1 VVPVLAVQ
9 ISQGVVKFHAGS
21 VLKAVFASIR
31 NPGGA
36 ESGAEVLNGFMKEI
50 IPAPQLTILP
60 PKLMS
65 KEKAVAK

>member
-1 VVPVLAVQ
+1 
-9 ISQGVVKFHAGS
+9 
-21 VLKAVFASIR
+21 LKAVFASIR

-36 ESGAEVLNGFMKEI
+36 ESGAEVLNGFIKEI